1 MNQVTIRTAPQSDTE
16 LARRLVRVRLPA
28 WLAGGD
34 PLDFGRMCRWRMEVA
49 DPVAGEWDVR
59 LDERVR
65 RRPARLLQ
73 VNRLADS
80 RNADAAGA
88 YSRLRRLPASENLYG
103 LVPRERVQAELDR
116 VGSQRPGDLAAL
128 MYQVMLATLSS
139 APAQLPDIVRQALRD
154 HLLPVL
160 PDAAVYLVEV
170 DEALGKRYG
179 ATRLLRQVEDDSAMS
194 LRPPALRADKP
205 VFNAA
210 RGLSSDTS
218 LGLDAYLSPL
228 FLALSPWV
236 WAVPA
241 KRIGGV
247 VVYSFGCPVV
257 GRRGEAAELLQLF
270 FPDGRSESG
279 PRPEACA
286 ADVNAALTWWTG
298 ALDRLFTEVTD
309 PAEYAA
315 EDGTYRARE
324 NFEALLSI
332 QQAFRNVQSL
342 SANARD
348 NHVRRV
354 LLFDTLDTLEG
365 LRSPDFQRMCE
376 LSYAQRVLD
385 EVTGL
390 VGVSAGRV
398 LLPRAR
404 QAVSALRRL
413 QDGFFAPSRLQDG
426 GLLVPRRDGT
436 ESAMSLEKAASAYL
450 RVLRNGGHAFGGRSQ
465 PADGVLL
472 TAHDGDVPVDLP
484 DLAYLYLL
492 HLLARPHDLRRR
504 RAPRQIAGGAPDS
517 NAVRLPLPG

>member
-1 MNQVTIRTAPQSDTE
+1 MTIATDPQSDAE
-16 LARRLVRVRLPA
+16 LARRSAWVRLPA

-34 PLDFGRMCRWRMEVA
+34 PLDFGRMCRWRMEAA
-49 DPVAGEWDVR
+49 DPAAGKWDVR

-65 RRPARLLQ
+65 RRSARLVQ

-88 YSRLRRLPASENLYG
+88 YSRLRRLPASESLYKR
-103 LVPRERVQAELDR
+103 VPRDRVQAELDR
-116 VGSQRPGDLAAL
+116 IGSQRPGDLAAL
-128 MYQVMLATLSS
+128 MSQVTLATLSA
-139 APAQLPDIVRQALRD
+139 APAQLPDIVGQALRE

-160 PDAAVYLVEV
+160 PEAAAYLLEV

-179 ATRLLRQVEDDSAMS
+179 AARLLRQVEDDNAMC
-194 LRPPALRADKP
+194 LRPPALLADKP
-205 VFNAA
+205 IFNAA
-210 RGLSSDTS
+210 RGLFSDTS
-218 LGLDAYLSPL
+218 LGLGAYLSPL

-241 KRIGGV
+241 NRIGGV
-247 VVYSFGCPVV
+247 VVYTFGCPVV
-257 GRRGEAAELLQLF
+257 GRRGEASELLQLF
-270 FPDGRSESG
+270 FPDGRAESG
-279 PRPEACA
+279 LRPEACA
-286 ADVNAALTWWTG
+286 AHFDAALTWWAG

-309 PAEYAA
+309 PAGYAGD
-315 EDGTYRARE
+315 DGTYNAKE

-332 QQAFRNVQSL
+332 EQAFRNVQSL

-376 LSYAQRVLD
+376 LSYAQRALD

-390 VGVSAGRV
+390 VGAAVARV

-404 QAVSALRRL
+404 QAVTALRRL

-436 ESAMSLEKAASAYL
+436 ETVMSLEKAASAYL

-504 RAPRQIAGGAPDS
+504 RQLGRSQAAPRDS
-517 NAVRLPLPG
+517 NDVRPPLPG